1 MVGVRGGGD
10 MVTSSVATFAAA
22 GRASIPEECL
32 RARAACG
39 QGCSACQPVLTAS
52 RGGVDF
58 RHSSRTVGFGVPPRP
73 EPRRHQLSVETVV
86 PGHALSYSYE

>member
-22 GRASIPEECL
+22 GRASIVEECL
-32 RARAACG
+32 RRRAPLG
-39 QGCSACQPVLTAS
+39 QGGSACQPVLTAARDALELCPTKS
-52 RGGVDF
+52 
-58 RHSSRTVGFGVPPRP
+58 TVGFVVPPRP

-86 PGHALSYSYE
+86 PGADAL